1 MDLALAALP
10 ERTIQLI
17 AWVSHHLPLEDGT
30 LVGGAE
36 MTDQKLLSIAPEEVE
51 VFSPQ
56 NWQEAMECERVII
69 TGTDLLSDEA
79 MAELAT
85 KNPVVAVHHKQTRSQ
100 ARAELID
107 SASMFICRS
116 PRHLEIEL
124 EWASPKAS
132 SWVSAPL
139 DSSELQPAKKK
150 EEFALWAAR
159 LHQQKGPNEAME
171 WAQQNKVPLLM
182 MHNKERSVVL
192 EAMSRARYFVFLPND
207 FDAEPRA
214 VIEAVLSGCEI
225 ITNDNAGVSSIP
237 DWRNPD
243 TLRSLVESA
252 GERFWQLA
260 LQ

>member
-1 MDLALAALP
+1 M
-10 ERTIQLI
+10 I
-17 AWVSHHLPLEDGT
+17 AWISHHLPQPDGS
-30 LVGGAE
+30 LIGGAE
-36 MTDQKLLSIAPEEVE
+36 MTDQKLLDIAPVQ
-51 VFSPQ
+51 VSIFSPNDWEQ
-56 NWQEAMECERVII
+56 AMDYDRIII

-79 MAELAT
+79 MSKLSS
-85 KNPVVAVHHKQTRSQ
+85 KKPVVAIHHKQTRTEV
-100 ARAELID
+100 RASLID
-107 SASMFICRS
+107 SSSMLICRS

-124 EWASPKAS
+124 EWTSPTQS

-139 DSSELQPAKKK
+139 DRSEFSPSKRK
-150 EEFALWAAR
+150 EDFALWAAR

-192 EAMSRARYFVFLPND
+192 EAMSRAKYFVFLPND

-225 ITNDNAGVSSIP
+225 ITNENAGVSSIP
-237 DWRNPD
+237 DWRNPE
-243 TLRSLVESA
+243 TLSELVDNA
-252 GERFWQLA
+252 GDRFWQLA